1 MGIKYKYYLNIML
14 TSLSSGDARMVKA
27 KKNIF
32 FSFLIKGLSILISL
46 ILVPLTLG
54 YLNSYEYGVWLTL
67 SSVLMWI
74 NFFDVGLGNGLRNR
88 LTEALAVGNNKL
100 GQIYVSTTFFILTI
114 LMIVIFSFFLI
125 LQHFIDWSH
134 VLNVSPDIVGNL
146 NSLIII
152 VFAFFCLSFVFKFIG
167 NVYLANQLPMVN
179 DLLQLLGSVLSLII
193 IYILKLYTNGDLSKI
208 AITYSIT
215 PVLVYLLAYPVTFYG
230 KYKHLR
236 PVFSAIKIKYA
247 KDLMGLGLQFFLIQ
261 IACLIIFTTS
271 NILISQLFGPEQVTP
286 YNIAFKYFSVITML
300 FNILITP
307 MWSAIT
313 DAYVNQDLNWIKKS
327 IRKMTQVWVLLLVV
341 TIVMIL
347 VCNYVYSLWV
357 GKDIVISIS
366 LSILTGLYVTI
377 ANWNN
382 IFAFCLNG
390 IGKVRLQLYT
400 AVVSGVLY
408 IPFAIILS
416 KYWGISGIMAAMCLV
431 LLTSAVFLPIQYK
444 KIIDKRARGI
454 WFK

>member
-1 MGIKYKYYLNIML
+1 MFRKFN
-14 TSLSSGDARMVKA
+14 LSKFIVNQDSRT
-27 KKNIF
+27 KNIKINILISIF
-32 FSFLIKGLSILISL
+32 IKGFSILISL
-46 ILVPLTLG
+46 VLVPLTLG

-74 NFFDVGLGNGLRNR
+74 NYFDIGLGNGLRNR
-88 LTEALAVGNNKL
+88 LAEALAVGNNKL

-114 LMIVIFSFFLI
+114 VMIVIYLTFFS
-125 LQHFIDWSH
+125 LQYWINWSK

-146 NSLIII
+146 NTLIIF
-152 VFAFFCLSFVFKFIG
+152 VFAFFCLTFVLKFIG

-193 IYILKLYTNGDLSKI
+193 IYILKLYTKGDLAKV
-208 AITYSIT
+208 AITYSVA
-215 PVLVYLLAYPVTFYG
+215 PVLVYLLAYPITFYS
-230 KYKHLR
+230 KYKLLR

-247 KDLMGLGLQFFLIQ
+247 KDLMGLGLQFFIIQ
-261 IACLIIFTTS
+261 ISCLIIFTTS

-286 YNIAFKYFSVITML
+286 YNIAFKYFSIITML

-313 DAYVNQDLNWIKKS
+313 DAYVNNDLNWIKKT
-327 IRKMTQVWVLLLVV
+327 IQKMTKLWFILFIA

-347 VCNYVYSLWV
+347 VSNYIYKFWV
-357 GKDIVISIS
+357 GKNIIVSIS

-377 ANWNN
+377 SNWNN
-382 IFAFCLNG
+382 IFAYCLNG

-400 AVVSGVLY
+400 AIVSGVLY
-408 IPFAIILS
+408 IPFAIILG

-431 LLTSAVFLPIQYK
+431 LLTSAIFLPIQYK
-444 KIIDKRARGI
+444 KIVQKKANGI